1 MNDDKR
7 AQLVMEDMIV
17 HENVFDICKVLNN
30 NGTTVL
36 SDHMYNVL
44 YVVLSPEYSYPQKT
58 KNLKG

>member
-1 MNDDKR
+1 
-7 AQLVMEDMIV
+7 MEDMIV